1 MKVVIIDNYDSFTFN
16 LLHYVEEILQQKV
29 DVFRND
35 LEDITILDNYS
46 HVILS
51 PGPGI
56 PSEAGRLMEII
67 DKFYASKKIIGI
79 CLGMQA
85 LALHFG
91 GNIKQLSAPKHGVQ
105 NTLLHKNNSI
115 LFTGVPNQ
123 FKAGRYHSWC
133 VTFSEVHT
141 KLIATALDTEGNI
154 MALKHQSLP
163 IEALQF
169 HPESILTIE
178 GKKMLENFF
187 SLI

>member
-16 LLHYVEEILQQKV
+16 LLHYVEDILQQKV

-35 LEDITILDNYS
+35 LEDITILDAYS
-46 HVILS
+46 HIIIS

-91 GNIKQLSAPKHGVQ
+91 GGLQQLSIPKHGVQ
-105 NTLLHKNNSI
+105 EAIMHKNSSV
-115 LFTGVPNQ
+115 LFSKIPSELKV
-123 FKAGRYHSWC
+123 GRYHSWC
-133 VTFSEVHT
+133 VTFSENNT
-141 KLIATALDTEGNI
+141 DLIATAYDVEGNI
-154 MALKHQSLP
+154 MALKHQNLP

-169 HPESILTIE
+169 HPESIMTLE